1 MHKNEV
7 DFWYCFY
14 YYCFYFVEK
23 MGNFHF
29 VLVRIMIDHENLL
42 SLKSV
47 VVYSDF
53 KQIFEYLF

>member
-1 MHKNEV
+1 M
-7 DFWYCFY
+7 
-14 YYCFYFVEK
+14 
-23 MGNFHF
+23 
-29 VLVRIMIDHENLL
+29 RIMIDHENLL